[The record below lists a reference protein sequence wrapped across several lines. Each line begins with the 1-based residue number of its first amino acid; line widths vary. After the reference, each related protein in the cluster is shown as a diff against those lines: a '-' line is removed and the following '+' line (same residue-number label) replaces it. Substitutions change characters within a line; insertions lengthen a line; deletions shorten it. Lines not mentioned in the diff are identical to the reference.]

1 MTVMTLALGTQ
12 QAGVCTA
19 QNADHAPA
27 ALSGVKV
34 NPANCRPSTFVS
46 GPSVS
51 CLPSYELSL
60 LVNIRLE
67 LHRASS
73 VIPSNGVTTLLQL
86 CTTFTSRSPLLLF

>member
-12 QAGVCTA
+12 QASA

-34 NPANCRPSTFVS
+34 NPANCRPPTLVS

-73 VIPSNGVTTLLQL
+73 VIPSNGVTSHHAAPALHHFHL
-86 CTTFTSRSPLLLF
+86 